1 VKVRHDEG
9 VANRID
15 PEPCDANREGCVE
28 ASVGEHIGQPWSRER
43 LKYRAPTWSETR
55 KATWTSALV
64 RAVAQP
70 GVVEDPG
77 MCGSSL
83 YGNREVSGLACGG
96 MPQVRVG
103 KTRSRSRRCTD
114 PRSLTPS

>member
-1 VKVRHDEG
+1 MKVRYDEG
-9 VANRID
+9 LAIHIG
-15 PEPCDANREGCVE
+15 PEPCVGPREGAGE
-28 ASVGEHIGQPWSRER
+28 ASAGEHIGQPSSRESLIFPDADVVR
-43 LKYRAPTWSETR
+43 ITEGNMGGAITRAPARS
-55 KATWTSALV
+55 
-64 RAVAQP
+64 

-103 KTRSRSRRCTD
+103 KTRSRSR
-114 PRSLTPS
+114 

>member
-43 LKYRAPTWSETR
+43 LNVSGADVVRNTEGDMDERVSPTSGFGETKLFCIR
-55 KATWTSALV
+55 RIGVLVVTMAVASTSA
-64 RAVAQP
+64 RA
-70 GVVEDPG
+70 
-77 MCGSSL
+77 
-83 YGNREVSGLACGG
+83 
-96 MPQVRVG
+96 
-103 KTRSRSRRCTD
+103 
-114 PRSLTPS
+114 